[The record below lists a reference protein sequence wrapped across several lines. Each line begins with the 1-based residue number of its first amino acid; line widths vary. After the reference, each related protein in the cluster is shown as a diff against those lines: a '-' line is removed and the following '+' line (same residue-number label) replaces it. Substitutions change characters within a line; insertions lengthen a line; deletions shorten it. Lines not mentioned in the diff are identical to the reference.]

1 MLISVILF
9 NFFKTFMWMKCC
21 TLLFFIRKRISSML
35 VNLPPL
41 ILVTSVAWTNYMW
54 KDCKKQDIDTE
65 LTTCP
70 FFGTAFDIRKTWKV
84 WVFHRWTPRL
94 SINAAKGDSNH
105 LNIRCNL
112 FCRLAQ
118 SDTKWFP
125 WWPLMFTYKA
135 IYLQQGAVEKNL
147 SQKTGR
153 EISKFTSTL
162 PLLYFTNICYL

>member
-1 MLISVILF
+1 MVISAILF
-9 NFFKTFMWMKCC
+9 NFFKTFTWMKCC

-125 WWPLMFTYKA
+125 WWPLMFTHKA
-135 IYLQQGAVEKNL
+135 INLQQGAVEKNL
-147 SQKTGR
+147 SKKMKGDF
-153 EISKFTSTL
+153 EIYVNTSSIIL
-162 PLLYFTNICYL
+162 H